1 MLLQVPKV
9 LDPAQLGAMRA
20 RLAAAGD
27 AWVDGRATAGHQG
40 TQVKSNLQLA
50 ENSAVARELGD
61 VVLGALERNPLFI
74 SAALPSRV
82 YPPMFNRYEGG
93 MQFGSHVDGAV
104 RLIPGTGTKFRTD
117 VSATLFLSAPE
128 DYDGGELLIEGS
140 YGVQKVKLPAGDMV
154 LYPAGSLHR
163 VEPVTRGSRLASFL
177 WVQSMVRDDAQRTL
191 LFDLDMAIVRLTR
204 DSSNVA
210 GNPALVSLTGS
221 YHNLLR
227 MWAEP

>member
-1 MLLQVPKV
+1 M
-9 LDPAQLGAMRA
+9 
-20 RLAAAGD
+20 
-27 AWVDGRATAGHQG
+27 DGRATAGHQG

-50 ENSAVARELGD
+50 ENSAAARELGD
-61 VVLGALERNPLFI
+61 LVLAALERNPLFI

-104 RLIPGTGTKFRTD
+104 RLVPGTGTKFRTD
-117 VSATLFLSAPE
+117 VSAHAVPRTAE
-128 DYDGGELLIEGS
+128 DYDGGELLIEDS
-140 YGVQKVKLPAGDMV
+140 YGVQRVKLPAGDMV

-163 VEPVTRGSRLASFL
+163 VEPVTRGARLACFF
-177 WVQSMVRDDAQRTL
+177 WVQSMVRDDAQRAL

-204 DSSNVA
+204 NSADAA
-210 GNPALVSLTGS
+210 GNPALVSLTGC